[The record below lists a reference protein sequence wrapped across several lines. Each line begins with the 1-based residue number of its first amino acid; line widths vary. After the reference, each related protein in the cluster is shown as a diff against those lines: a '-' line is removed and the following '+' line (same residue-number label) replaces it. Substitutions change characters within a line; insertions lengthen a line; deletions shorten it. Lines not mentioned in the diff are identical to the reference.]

1 VKLGPTPQNTWDVT
15 PGEVSLIRPV
25 FMPRPASFP
34 ANPQNL
40 VLDVARTGL
49 VVVDMQNDFCSKG
62 GWFAEKGADVSVPHR
77 IVPALQKLLIAFRAA
92 GAPVFWLN
100 WGNRPD
106 SADLPPSLLHAG
118 KPHGTGPGYGDV
130 LPSGKDPVLV
140 RGSHGAAVIDTL
152 KAEPSDIF
160 VHKTRFDGFIDN
172 EFDSILRNRN
182 ITTLAFAGINTDRCV
197 FATLI
202 HASFLGY
209 DCILVEDACAT
220 SSPVQ
225 CTEAVT
231 FLVHL
236 LYGFT
241 ATTGALIKGLTECS
255 EVRQAQASQGLQES
269 VQRRR

>member
-1 VKLGPTPQNTWDVT
+1 MKLGPTPQNTWDIT
-15 PGEVSLIRPV
+15 PAEVSLIRPV
-25 FMPRPASFP
+25 LLPRPASIP
-34 ANPQNL
+34 AKPQNI

-49 VVVDMQNDFCSKG
+49 VIVDMQNDFCTEG
-62 GWFAEKGADVSVPHR
+62 GWFAEKGADVGVPHR
-77 IVPALQKLLIAFRAA
+77 IVPALQKLLVAFRTAS
-92 GAPVFWLN
+92 APVFWVN

-106 SADLPPSLLHAG
+106 NADLPPSLLHAG
-118 KPHGTGPGYGDV
+118 KPHGTGPGYGDT
-130 LPSGKDPVLV
+130 LASGQGPVLV
-140 RGSHGAAVIDTL
+140 RGSHGAAVINVL

-209 DCILVEDACAT
+209 DCILIEDACET
-220 SSPVQ
+220 PSPIP

-231 FLVHL
+231 FLVRL

-241 ATTGALIKGLTECS
+241 VTTGDLIKGLMERS
-255 EVRQAQASQGLQES
+255 DARQVKSS
-269 VQRRR
+269 

>member
-1 VKLGPTPQNTWDVT
+1 MKLGPTLQNTWDVT
-15 PGEVSLIRPV
+15 PAEVSLIRPV

-220 SSPVQ
+220 SSPIQ

>member
-15 PGEVSLIRPV
+15 PAEVSLIRPV
-25 FMPRPASFP
+25 LLPRPASFP

-209 DCILVEDACAT
+209 DCILVQDACAT

-241 ATTGALIKGLTECS
+241 ATTGDLIKGLTECS
-255 EVRQAQASQGLQES
+255 EVRQAQASQRLQES
-269 VQRRR
+269 VQRR

>member
-1 VKLGPTPQNTWDVT
+1 
-15 PGEVSLIRPV
+15 
-25 FMPRPASFP
+25 
-34 ANPQNL
+34 
-40 VLDVARTGL
+40 
-49 VVVDMQNDFCSKG
+49 MQNDFCSKG

-209 DCILVEDACAT
+209 DCILVQDACAT

-241 ATTGALIKGLTECS
+241 ATTGDLIKGLTECS
-255 EVRQAQASQGLQES
+255 EVRQAQASQRLQES
-269 VQRRR
+269 VQRR

>member
-1 VKLGPTPQNTWDVT
+1 VKLGPTPQNTWDVS
-15 PGEVSLIRPV
+15 PAEVSLIRPV
-25 FMPRPASFP
+25 LLPQPASVP
-34 ANPQNL
+34 AKPQNI

-77 IVPALQKLLIAFRAA
+77 IVPTLQKLLVAFRAA
-92 GAPVFWLN
+92 SAPVFWLN

-106 SADLPPSLLHAG
+106 NADLPPSLLHAG
-118 KPHGTGPGYGDV
+118 KPRGTGPGYGDM
-130 LPSGKDPVLV
+130 LPSGRGPVLV
-140 RGSHGAAVIDTL
+140 RGSQGAAVIDTL

-160 VHKTRFDGFIDN
+160 VDKTRFDGFIDN
-172 EFDSILRNRN
+172 EFDSILRNRS
-182 ITTLAFAGINTDRCV
+182 ITTLAFTGVNTDRCV

-209 DCILVEDACAT
+209 DCVLVEDACET
-220 SSPVQ
+220 SSPAH
-225 CTEAVT
+225 CTEAVM

-241 ATTGALIKGLTECS
+241 VDSGDLIKGLTENS
-255 EVRQAQASQGLQES
+255 KVRQAQAS
-269 VQRRR
+269 

>member
-15 PGEVSLIRPV
+15 PAEVSLIRPV

>member
-15 PGEVSLIRPV
+15 PAEVSLIRPV
-25 FMPRPASFP
+25 LLPRPASFP

-209 DCILVEDACAT
+209 DCILVQDACAT

-241 ATTGALIKGLTECS
+241 ATTGDLIKGLTECS

-269 VQRRR
+269 VQRR

>member
-15 PGEVSLIRPV
+15 PAEVSLIRPV
-25 FMPRPASFP
+25 LLPRPASIS
-34 ANPQNL
+34 ANPQNI

-77 IVPALQKLLIAFRAA
+77 IVPALQKLLTAFRAA
-92 GAPVFWLN
+92 SAPVFWVN

-106 SADLPPSLLHAG
+106 NANLPPSLLHAG
-118 KPHGTGPGYGDV
+118 KPHGTGPGYGDM
-130 LPSGKDPVLV
+130 LPSGEGPVLV
-140 RGSHGAAVIDTL
+140 RDTHGAAVIDTL

-160 VHKTRFDGFIDN
+160 VHKTRFDGFVDN

-209 DCILVEDACAT
+209 DCILVEDACET
-220 SSPVQ
+220 PSPVQ

-231 FLVHL
+231 FLVRL

-241 ATTGALIKGLTECS
+241 VTTGDLIKGLTES
-255 EVRQAQASQGLQES
+255 IEVQQVQAS
-269 VQRRR
+269 

>member
-1 VKLGPTPQNTWDVT
+1 
-15 PGEVSLIRPV
+15 
-25 FMPRPASFP
+25 MPRPASFP

-106 SADLPPSLLHAG
+106 SSDLPPSLLHAG

>member
-1 VKLGPTPQNTWDVT
+1 MKLGPTPQNTWDVT
-15 PGEVSLIRPV
+15 PAEVSLIRPV
-25 FMPRPASFP
+25 LLPRPASFL
-34 ANPQNL
+34 AKPQNL

-209 DCILVEDACAT
+209 DCILVQDACAT

-241 ATTGALIKGLTECS
+241 ATTGDLIKGLTECS

-269 VQRRR
+269 VQRR

>member
-1 VKLGPTPQNTWDVT
+1 V
-15 PGEVSLIRPV
+15 
-25 FMPRPASFP
+25 
-34 ANPQNL
+34 
-40 VLDVARTGL
+40 
-49 VVVDMQNDFCSKG
+49 C
-62 GWFAEKGADVSVPHR
+62 
-77 IVPALQKLLIAFRAA
+77 
-92 GAPVFWLN
+92 
-100 WGNRPD
+100 
-106 SADLPPSLLHAG
+106 
-118 KPHGTGPGYGDV
+118 
-130 LPSGKDPVLV
+130 
-140 RGSHGAAVIDTL
+140 GSHGAAVIDTL

-209 DCILVEDACAT
+209 DCILVEDACAP

>member
-1 VKLGPTPQNTWDVT
+1 MKLGPTPQNTWDVT
-15 PGEVSLIRPV
+15 PAEVSLIRPV
-25 FMPRPASFP
+25 LLPRPASIS
-34 ANPQNL
+34 ANPQNI

-62 GWFAEKGADVSVPHR
+62 GWFAEKGADVSGPHR
-77 IVPALQKLLIAFRAA
+77 IVPALQKLLTAFRAA
-92 GAPVFWLN
+92 SAPVFWVN

-106 SADLPPSLLHAG
+106 NANLPPSLLHAG
-118 KPHGTGPGYGDV
+118 KPHGTGPGYGDM
-130 LPSGKDPVLV
+130 LPSGEGPVLV
-140 RGSHGAAVIDTL
+140 RDTHGAAVIDTL

-160 VHKTRFDGFIDN
+160 VHKTRFDGFVDN

-209 DCILVEDACAT
+209 DCILVEDACET
-220 SSPVQ
+220 PSPVQ

-231 FLVHL
+231 FLIRL

-241 ATTGALIKGLTECS
+241 VTTGDLIKGLTES
-255 EVRQAQASQGLQES
+255 IEVQQVQAS
-269 VQRRR
+269 

>member
-15 PGEVSLIRPV
+15 PAEVSLIRPV
-25 FMPRPASFP
+25 FLPRPASFP

-209 DCILVEDACAT
+209 DCILVQDACAT

-241 ATTGALIKGLTECS
+241 ATTGDLIKGLTECS

-269 VQRRR
+269 VQRR